1 MKNAPKVKPA
11 ERPGSRLLHVLHARL
26 LAYMGRTGLVAFMA
40 DPAADA
46 PAGGA
51 TPAADT
57 LLGGGDK
64 PAGDAPAGTDDK
76 PAGDA
81 PAGDAPAGDKPAADG
96 KPVDA
101 KPAGDKPKEDEPAG
115 APEKYEDFKLPEGL
129 TLDAP
134 VMDAFTALA
143 KETNLPQATAQKFV
157 DLAAQMQQNTVAQVQ
172 SVVEAQAEKWG
183 LDSKADKEFGG
194 DKFDENLAI
203 AKTALDRFGTPE
215 LRTLLNQS
223 KLGNHPEVLR
233 FMFRA
238 GQAISQDGFV
248 PGRNGAPAKDARSMY
263 SQSNMNP

>member
-1 MKNAPKVKPA
+1 MTDA
-11 ERPGSRLLHVLHARL
+11 
-26 LAYMGRTGLVAFMA
+26 TTT
-40 DPAADA
+40 AAASDA
-46 PAGGA
+46 TATAGGEAASAVA
-51 TPAADT
+51 TGAADT
-57 LLGGGDK
+57 LLGGDK
-64 PAGDAPAGTDDK
+64 PAGTDGKQAGDAPAS
-76 PAGDA
+76 
-81 PAGDAPAGDKPAADG
+81 DAPAGDKPAADG

-101 KPAGDKPKEDEPAG
+101 KPDGDKPKGDEPAG

-194 DKFDENLAI
+194 EKFDESLAV
-203 AKTALDRFGTPE
+203 AKSALDRFGTPE

>member
-1 MKNAPKVKPA
+1 MNIGLKAKAP
-11 ERPGSRLLHVLHARL
+11 RLHAPEGDAGGGGGAAAPADSL
-26 LAYMGRTGLVAFMA
+26 LGGDTPPAG
-40 DPAADA
+40 DPAAAGADA
-46 PAGGA
+46 KPADGA
-51 TPAADT
+51 AAPTPGAD
-57 LLGGGDK
+57 GKPADGK
-64 PAGDAPAGTDDK
+64 PAG
-76 PAGDA
+76 
-81 PAGDAPAGDKPAADG
+81 DG

-101 KPAGDKPKEDEPAG
+101 KPDGDKPKDDAPQG

-143 KETNLPQATAQKFV
+143 KETNMPQATAQKFV

-194 DKFDENLAI
+194 EKFDESLAV
-203 AKTALDRFGTPE
+203 AKSALDRFGTPE